1 MPHQLVSASHVS
13 DFVTTHQDLL
23 LAAHENW
30 NDVDLVTEQDTE
42 IVKAVVRQVFGITGE
57 LSGWRAEDAL
67 VFTKAK
73 DESTW
78 YAIHFKEN
86 TILWIKAEDV
96 RTSNVWFDRDQGL
109 ELILFF
115 LNSQVEEEEEDP
127 QKLLLSDFFDYW
139 RRHFSLD
146 RIPRVTGRKDSAA
159 KDKPIPRN
167 AESLERMRWE
177 ASMLGFDAQIR
188 GDELNIS
195 WVDPEAIEKYGVP
208 TIACI
213 SADSGESRGYTR
225 HPEDPKEEGFDW
237 ECWASDAFTGQ
248 ENTDYEAWACYVFNR
263 EVHGFYIEE
272 YYGPNPIFVK
282 TWGKWDDYLQGCM
295 WPPHDNTPF
304 KNKLSGKL
312 LEEVLP
318 LCENCTFIAEPIVAR
333 MFEAFK
339 GELNPICSMVN
350 NRWRHGL
357 YSPYSIRRM
366 TFQMEAE
373 LIELLVATG
382 AAVV

>member
-1 MPHQLVSASHVS
+1 MLHQLVSASHVS
-13 DFVTTHQDLL
+13 DFVATHQDLL
-23 LAAHENW
+23 RAAHENW
-30 NDVDLVTEQDTE
+30 YDFDLVSEQDTE
-42 IVKAVVRQVFGITGE
+42 IVKAIVRQVFGITGE

-67 VFTKAK
+67 VFSTTD

-78 YAIHFKEN
+78 YAIQFKEN
-86 TILWIKAEDV
+86 TIRWIKAEDV
-96 RTSNVWFDRDQGL
+96 RTRNVWFDRDQGL

-146 RIPRVTGRKDSAA
+146 RIPRVTGRKDKPA
-159 KDKPIPRN
+159 KAKPIRQN

-188 GDELNIS
+188 GDKLRIS

-213 SADSGESRGYTR
+213 SAGDAK
-225 HPEDPKEEGFDW
+225 DEEYDFDA
-237 ECWASDAFTGQ
+237 EGWASDAFTGH
-248 ENTDYEAWACYVFNR
+248 ESVDYEAWACYVFNR
-263 EVHGFYIEE
+263 EVEPQSGFYIDEV
-272 YYGPNPIFVK
+272 YGPYPDLIE
-282 TWGKWDDYLQGCM
+282 TWGEWDNYLEQSM
-295 WPPHDNTPF
+295 WPPHDSTPF
-304 KNKLSGKL
+304 KNMLSKDL
-312 LEEVLP
+312 IEKVLP
-318 LCENCTFIAEPIVAR
+318 ICENCTFIAEPIVAR
-333 MFEAFK
+333 MFETFK
-339 GELNPICSMVN
+339 HDLDPICSMVN
-350 NRWRHGL
+350 DRCNDGL